1 MTDAGPL
8 AAATVMPFVTCS
20 DPERAKAFYGATL
33 GLALRSEDGFGLVFA
48 TGGVVLRVAISADV
62 QSAPYTVLGW
72 NVPDIGAGV
81 AALRAA
87 GVEMQRFP
95 GMDQDADGIW
105 HVPGG
110 ARVAWFRDPDGN
122 LLSLTQPPPSEGVG

>member
-1 MTDAGPL
+1 MTDPGPL
-8 AAATVMPFVTCS
+8 AESTVMPFVTCS

-33 GLALRSEDGFGLVFA
+33 GLPLLSEDGFGLVFE
-48 TGGVVLRVAISADV
+48 TGGVVLRVAITTDV
-62 QSAPYTVLGW
+62 KPAPYTVLGW
-72 NVPDIGAGV
+72 NVPDIAASL
-81 AALRAA
+81 AALSAA

-105 HVPGG
+105 TVPGG

-122 LLSLTQPPPSEGVG
+122 LLSVTQAPPSDGSA